1 MKAKPAAGPFAL
13 DQDTLQMILREAVRE
28 TVTQVLQ
35 ALLNADRE
43 AFLREHGG
51 RKNGYYPR
59 KLETA
64 FGQVELSIPRDR
76 EGRYYPSLLQPYARR
91 QVDLGEVAVAL
102 YAAGVSQRKAAE
114 VMSLLLG
121 HRYTHETIS
130 ALTDQVLKEVEGM
143 LRERY
148 APPVHRR
155 LHINLDTTRGGPTF

>member
-1 MKAKPAAGPFAL
+1 M

-64 FGQVELSIPRDR
+64 FGQVKLAIPRDR
-76 EGRYYPSLLQPYARR
+76 EGKYYPSLLQPYARR
-91 QVDLGEVAVAL
+91 QVDVGEVAIAL

-114 VMSLLLG
+114 VIPFLVVFFVHDRG
-121 HRYTHETIS
+121 RPPDPER
-130 ALTDQVLKEVEGM
+130 AVAEGQEGQGPD
-143 LRERY
+143 RE
-148 APPVHRR
+148 APLSGR
-155 LHINLDTTRGGPTF
+155 LP